1 MQNLEVALAGLAVV
15 LAAMTVLWLIS
26 LKIEDVSIVDPFWGP
41 GFLLVTVCYVALTT
55 DPGPRAWLV
64 LVLVAL
70 WALRLGVHL
79 LGRNLRSG
87 EDSRYAAMRER
98 GGASFPMV
106 SLFTV
111 FWLQAV
117 LLWIISAPLFAAV
130 TSGEALG
137 MLDLVGAAVLLTGI
151 VLEAVADR
159 QLKAFK
165 ADPANRGQVLDSGL
179 WRYSRHPNYFGNAV
193 LWWGAYLIAVAAGGA
208 WTVFGP
214 LLMTFLLLKVSG
226 VTLLERGMEERRP
239 GYADYVR
246 RTSAFVPWPPKAAS
260 SGASGPSS
268 DSGNSE

>member
-15 LAAMTVLWLIS
+15 MAAMTVLWLLS
-26 LKIEDVSIVDPFWGP
+26 LKLEDVSIVDPFWGP
-41 GFLLVTVCYVALTT
+41 GFLLVTASYVVLTT
-55 DPGPRAWLV
+55 APGPRAWLV

-98 GGASFPMV
+98 GGASFPVV

-111 FWLQAV
+111 FWLQAG

-130 TSGEALG
+130 TSRGALG
-137 MLDLVGAAVLLTGI
+137 VLDLVGASVFLTGI
-151 VLEAVADR
+151 ALEAVADR

-165 ADPANRGQVLDSGL
+165 GDPANRGQVLDSGL

-214 LLMTFLLLKVSG
+214 MLMTFLLLKVSG
-226 VTLLERGMEERRP
+226 VTLLERGMAERRP

-246 RTSAFVPWPPKAAS
+246 RTSAFVPWPPKTRS
-260 SGASGPSS
+260 RGASGSS
-268 DSGNSE
+268 PDPGSFE

>member
-1 MQNLEVALAGLAVV
+1 
-15 LAAMTVLWLIS
+15 MTVLWLIS
-26 LKIEDVSIVDPFWGP
+26 LKLEDVSIVDPFWGP
-41 GFLLVTVCYVALTT
+41 GFLLVTACYVALTNA
-55 DPGPRAWLV
+55 PGPRAWLV

-87 EDSRYAAMRER
+87 EDPRYAAMRER
-98 GGASFPMV
+98 GGASFPVV

-111 FWLQAV
+111 FWLQAG
-117 LLWIISAPLFAAV
+117 LALDHLGAPLRRGDVA
-130 TSGEALG
+130 GALG
-137 MLDLVGAAVLLTGI
+137 VLDLIGAVVFLTGI

-165 ADPANRGQVLDSGL
+165 ADPPIEGQVLDSGL

-214 LLMTFLLLKVSG
+214 VLMTFLLLKVSG
-226 VTLLERGMEERRP
+226 VTLLERGMAERRP

-246 RTSAFVPWPPKAAS
+246 RTSAFVPWPPKTS
-260 SGASGPSS
+260 SRGASDPSP
-268 DSGNSE
+268 DSGSSE